1 MAEKKKKDIR
11 IDPLLMVVLSKRLD
25 AISREMANT
34 LTRTG
39 RSGNI
44 NTAKDFSCGIT
55 DAQARMVCV
64 DEGLPIHIVGA
75 GLAAKSV
82 TDLFDDIQ
90 PGDCFLNNS
99 PYYGNSHHADFT
111 FMVPVFYKGKHVF
124 TTITRAHQGDIG
136 NHDPTTYMPFASDVY
151 TEGGLDFP
159 CVRIQRDYKDLADIV
174 RMAKVRI
181 RAPEQWY
188 GDYLAAIGSVRTGE
202 KRIVEMCDKYGL
214 DTVMAFT
221 ERWQEYGRTRMIEA
235 IRLLPAG
242 TWENETRH
250 DPLPFVAPDGVPIR
264 VKLTI
269 NPMEGYITLDFTDNI
284 DCIPFG
290 LNMSEATVMASAVSG
305 VLNNLDP
312 TLPHNWGA
320 FSRIIIKVREGSVV
334 GQARHPLSASMATT
348 NLADRVI
355 NVVQAC
361 FGKVS
366 KELGLAE
373 GAYMPAAAGSV
384 FGIDWR
390 KNNALYVRQLMM
402 GGAGGPGHHGY
413 DGWLGYGIPVT
424 AGVVHMDSIEID
436 EQAMPL
442 LVDKHEVI
450 PDSGGAGQWR
460 GAIGMECH
468 QRPRH
473 DAGSWGFIADGHFN
487 PPQGINGGLP
497 GSALQLY
504 KYTLDKGEETKT
516 ELPTVSLE
524 TLQPGEAMISM
535 SSGGGGF
542 GNPLDRDPEKV
553 RHDVR
558 EGYVTLEKARDIYG
572 VVINTDT
579 ELYSVNNEA
588 TKALRAGMKKNA
600 EATK

>member
-1 MAEKKKKDIR
+1 MAERKKKDVR
-11 IDPLLMVVLSKRLD
+11 VDPLLMVVLSKRLE

-64 DEGLPIHIVGA
+64 DEGLPVHIVGA
-75 GLAAKSV
+75 GLAAKSM
-82 TDLFDDIQ
+82 TDLFDDIR

-99 PYYGNSHHADFT
+99 PYYGNSHHADYT
-111 FMVPVFYKGKHVF
+111 FLAPVFYKGKHVF

-136 NHDPTTYMPFASDVY
+136 NHDPTTYMPFATDVY
-151 TEGGLDFP
+151 TEGAIDFP
-159 CVRIQRDYKDLADIV
+159 CVRIQRDYKDQADII
-174 RMAKVRI
+174 RMARVRI

-188 GDYLAAIGSVRTGE
+188 GDYLAALGSVRTGE
-202 KRIVEMCDKYGL
+202 KRIIEMCDKYGL
-214 DTVMAFT
+214 DTVVAFT
-221 ERWQEYGRTRMIEA
+221 GRWQEYGRTRMIDA
-235 IRLLPAG
+235 IKRLPAG
-242 TWENETRH
+242 KWENETRH

-264 VKLTI
+264 VKLEI
-269 NPMEGYITLDFTDNI
+269 DPGDGYITLDFTGNI

-290 LNMSEATVMASAVSG
+290 MNMSEATVMACGIAG

-320 FSRIIIKVREGSVV
+320 FSRIIIKMRDGCVI
-334 GQARHPLSASMATT
+334 GQARHPISASMATT

-361 FGKVS
+361 FGKVR
-366 KELGLAE
+366 KDLGLAD
-373 GAYMPAAAGSV
+373 GAFMPAAAGSV

-390 KNNALYVRQLMM
+390 KNNAIYVRQLMM
-402 GGAGGPGHHGY
+402 GGAGGPGHYGY

-424 AGVVHMDSIEID
+424 AGVVHMDSIEVD

-442 LVDKHEVI
+442 LITKHEVI

-460 GAIGMECH
+460 GAIGIECR
-468 QRPRH
+468 QKPRH

-497 GSALQLY
+497 GSALRLY
-504 KYTLDKGEETKT
+504 KYEIAKGEETKT
-516 ELPTVSLE
+516 ELPTVSME
-524 TLQPGEAMISM
+524 SLQPTEEMISM

-542 GNPLDRDPEKV
+542 GDPLDRDPERV
-553 RHDVR
+553 RHDAR
-558 EGYVTLEKARDIYG
+558 EGYVTLEKARDTYG
-572 VVINTDT
+572 VVIKTDI
-579 ELYSVNNEA
+579 ELYSVEAEA
-588 TKALRAGMKKNA
+588 TRALRKEMKKNR
-600 EATK
+600 EAAR